1 MPRANI
7 LAQEALDLCE
17 NLGEALVILP
27 TDMDDSDNE
36 WISWEQNLQLWMELQ
51 PEATENYQKYIRHLR
66 EVGRINKARHVAE
79 KNYALN
85 PLSVRS
91 IGNLSLVYQYEGRYD
106 EAITLADEARALGST
121 MPDFA
126 QQGQQVENCNS
137 EVECVLDLLPP
148 PLMQFRDRL
157 RQVFTKPTT
166 PAGQETAIQV
176 AVDLLEETPWSVNF
190 FNALPCE
197 YEHLTPLFYK
207 TWEISKATGAFWYW
221 PNLWLKSCGNV
232 WGSENFP
239 AFAEEADLVEY
250 WRVKGWAD
258 ACRPEG
264 ESFVCNQMIY
274 DKSMSGR
281 N

>member
-1 MPRANI
+1 MPRAES
-7 LAQEALDLCE
+7 LSREALDLCE

-27 TDMDDSDNE
+27 NDGDDSENE

-66 EVGRINKARHVAE
+66 EVGRINEARHVAE

-91 IGNLSLVYQYEGRYD
+91 IGNLSFVYQYEGRYD
-106 EAITLADEARALGST
+106 EAIALAEEAKALGST
-121 MPDFA
+121 RPVFA
-126 QQGQQVENCNS
+126 QQGQQLENCNYD
-137 EVECVLDLLPP
+137 VECVLDALPP
-148 PLMQFRDRL
+148 PFVPLKERM
-157 RQVFTKPTT
+157 RQVFTEPTT
-166 PAGQETAIQV
+166 PVDQETAIQ
-176 AVDLLEETPWSVNF
+176 AAADLLEEDPWAVNL
-190 FNALPCE
+190 FNASACW
-197 YEHLTPLFYK
+197 YDHLTPLFFE
-207 TWEISKATGAFWYW
+207 TWEISKTTGEYWYW

-232 WGSENFP
+232 WESEKFP

-250 WRVKGWAD
+250 WRAKSWPD

-274 DKSMSGR
+274 DKNMLGG